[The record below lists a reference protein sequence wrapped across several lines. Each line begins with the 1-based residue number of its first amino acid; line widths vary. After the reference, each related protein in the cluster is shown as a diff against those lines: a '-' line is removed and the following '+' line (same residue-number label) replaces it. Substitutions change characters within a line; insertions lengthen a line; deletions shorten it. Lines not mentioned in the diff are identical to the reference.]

1 MPALLLLAIFLAFI
15 EGFRMPNLW
24 SINYYI
30 PSFFDGFYRRSFGG
44 TLLYIFGDIR
54 FNYYFIAFLQFVI
67 LFLLLFFIYRI
78 VRNHILPTILASLYF
93 LSPLGGYLFHQV
105 GYIEQLLYL
114 LAFVSIYLLEKNK
127 IFFALLIMTCSMFFH
142 EITLLTTLPF
152 FFFCM
157 FYNNQDIKTSLKLVF
172 FPISAFLLIYLFFQ
186 TVSLDSV
193 NTLIENI
200 KINASY
206 EIREGYF
213 NVFRNEFLGNR
224 MKFYY
229 TLDNL
234 FIIFLVISLCV
245 IMLFSFDWSDKNTL
259 LKFFFIAPI
268 LAPLILGFLGWD
280 TDRWIFLSLTN
291 FTIMANIAYKKNIE
305 LIAKDKMRN
314 YLYLI
319 IFIIF
324 FSMPDLHYFDGY
336 KPRHEVS
343 KQSLI
348 EIYEDISKLP
358 SR

>member
-1 MPALLLLAIFLAFI
+1 
-15 EGFRMPNLW
+15 
-24 SINYYI
+24 
-30 PSFFDGFYRRSFGG
+30 
-44 TLLYIFGDIR
+44 
-54 FNYYFIAFLQFVI
+54 
-67 LFLLLFFIYRI
+67 
-78 VRNHILPTILASLYF
+78 LPTILASLYF

-114 LAFVSIYLLEKNK
+114 LAFASIYLLEKNQT
-127 IFFALLIMTCSMFFH
+127 FFALLVMTCSMFFH

-157 FYNNQDIKTSLKLVF
+157 FYNNQDIKISLKLVF

-186 TVSLDSV
+186 TVSLDLV

-213 NVFRNEFLGNR
+213 NVFRHEFLGNR
-224 MKFYY
+224 MKLYY
-229 TLDNL
+229 TFDNL
-234 FIIFLVISLCV
+234 FIIFLIIGLSA
-245 IMLFSFDWSDKNTL
+245 IMLFSFDWSNKNRL
-259 LKFFFIAPI
+259 LKFFFIGPI
-268 LAPLILGFLGWD
+268 LSPLILGFLGWD

-343 KQSLI
+343 KQSLS
-348 EIYEDISKLP
+348 EIYEDVSKLP